1 MRPCQS
7 HYREEASGEDLL
19 NYFKI
24 WAKQSIR
31 YPSTYLTA
39 TLMQNYPLLCLFDD
53 NSYYYYSS
61 NASYNEVD
69 IITPVPAIEKINHAF
84 YQFYGMVHKI
94 PILGW
99 IAHAS
104 FYCILLFILTAYVW
118 SRKKYRLFL
127 PLLPL
132 WLSFGIC
139 ILAPAVI
146 NNARYAFPICYSIP
160 FLFGCYTVHS
170 AQGQITLKP

>member
-1 MRPCQS
+1 M
-7 HYREEASGEDLL
+7 
-19 NYFKI
+19 
-24 WAKQSIR
+24 
-31 YPSTYLTA
+31 
-39 TLMQNYPLLCLFDD
+39 
-53 NSYYYYSS
+53 
-61 NASYNEVD
+61 
-69 IITPVPAIEKINHAF
+69 EKINHAF

-104 FYCILLFILTAYVW
+104 FNCILLFILTAYVW
-118 SRKKYRLFL
+118 SRKKYRIFL

-160 FLFGCYTVHS
+160 FLFGCYTVYS
-170 AQGQITLKP
+170 AQGQITVKP

>member
-1 MRPCQS
+1 MAAT
-7 HYREEASGEDLL
+7 EEKAYIFSG
-19 NYFKI
+19 
-24 WAKQSIR
+24 S
-31 YPSTYLTA
+31 
-39 TLMQNYPLLCLFDD
+39 
-53 NSYYYYSS
+53 
-61 NASYNEVD
+61 ASYNEVD

-139 ILAPAVI
+139 MFSFHTGIHASAGKTAV
-146 NNARYAFPICYSIP
+146 
-160 FLFGCYTVHS
+160 V
-170 AQGQITLKP
+170 TLGE